1 MVEAQSNI
9 GDNLEHWPAVIKE
22 RRAARYGGA
31 VLLRCTARLLKLIGS
46 RGGSLVDVA
55 PDVDDWYANVLTI
68 ERRKCLLM
76 VHADT
81 LFAVLDSDL
90 RVAQF
95 DDLGLY
101 VATLVVDE
109 LASEGLAGAV
119 LGPTDP
125 STVRVAKTASRSVLG
140 HMNEMA
146 FEVEHLVASS
156 GGLQF
161 TDVAD
166 VNRRLR
172 RHLRGRNGDY
182 VVPLELAAARSV

>member
-1 MVEAQSNI
+1 MVESQSSI
-9 GDNLEHWPAVIKE
+9 GDNLEHRPAVSKE
-22 RRAARYGGA
+22 RRAARYGDA
-31 VLLRCTARLLKLIGS
+31 VLLRCTGRLLRLIGS

-68 ERRKCLLM
+68 ERRKCVLM
-76 VHADT
+76 VHAGT
-81 LFAVLDSDL
+81 LFAVLDSDV

-95 DDLGLY
+95 NDLGLY
-101 VATLVVDE
+101 VATLVVDA
-109 LASEGLAGAV
+109 LASEGLAGTV

-125 STVRVAKTASRSVLG
+125 SSVRVAKTASRSVLG

-146 FEVEHLVASS
+146 FEVKHLVASG
-156 GGLQF
+156 GGLAL

-172 RHLRGRNGDY
+172 RGLHGRNGDY
-182 VVPLELAAARSV
+182 VVPLELAAARSL

>member
-1 MVEAQSNI
+1 MGTRS
-9 GDNLEHWPAVIKE
+9 
-22 RRAARYGGA
+22 
-31 VLLRCTARLLKLIGS
+31 
-46 RGGSLVDVA
+46 GSLVDAV
-55 PDVDDWYANVLTI
+55 PGVDDWYANVLTI
-68 ERRKCLLM
+68 DRRKCLLM

-81 LFAVLDSDL
+81 LFAVLDSDV

-95 DDLGLY
+95 NDRGLY
-101 VATLVVDE
+101 AATLVVDA
-109 LASEGLAGAV
+109 LASEGLAGTV

-125 STVRVAKTASRSVLG
+125 SSVRVAKTASRRVLG

-156 GGLQF
+156 GGLAL
-161 TDVAD
+161 TDVDD

-172 RHLRGRNGDY
+172 RHLRGRDGDY